1 MSVENTLNNN
11 TENSITNNIDENK
24 DKIIEFKSSDFQDK
38 NITKN
43 FAKEVFILTKKDY
56 EISKIFKG
64 KHNIDNNNDW
74 PNGQTQMG
82 FIQKIKIISSIEEVE
97 NLIKNNN
104 EFFLLNKEHF
114 KEMNNI
120 QEVNKGESA
129 IFFESDNKK
138 YLIFPKEKGKN
149 NVLEI
154 SNGNIYNLEDIS
166 NINEFN
172 NYTNNKNKDNQ
183 NKFPETKEMILKKII
198 LLYAFE
204 KHFIQ
209 ILNSPIEDEY
219 DINEYY
225 LINKNW
231 IKNYKNYIYY
241 QMIIKILDEMNLT
254 FSYKGYCINL
264 DEILNKIINN
274 NKISSYINNIETF
287 HNNFNDYLSKEDNF
301 MSQMN
306 ENRDELKDI
315 IKFPIDFILVPENLF
330 DLFFKEIK
338 VTKYSKEDYKF
349 NTLIGDKVLFIQSKQ
364 NNSMFYIYF
373 LSANNDNL
381 EISFIFRYLEKTTFF
396 NEVKE
401 YIKGKGF
408 INYFIKR
415 KLKNDPSPN
424 FYEIKKGEVL
434 IGDYKIYQ
442 PIDLKLIKEFKK
454 NNPLNKC
461 KEIYEFYKTFIS
473 KLFTLKDNKITISSS
488 IIDIKKFDYIS
499 TFIVLQSDFQKY
511 EKKLLF
517 KEMED
522 LSKIKDKEQYDA
534 YEKKIDLTSILN
546 LFLKLLKNIF
556 IYKETKKTKILSIK

>member
-1 MSVENTLNNN
+1 
-11 TENSITNNIDENK
+11 
-24 DKIIEFKSSDFQDK
+24 
-38 NITKN
+38 
-43 FAKEVFILTKKDY
+43 
-56 EISKIFKG
+56 
-64 KHNIDNNNDW
+64 
-74 PNGQTQMG
+74 
-82 FIQKIKIISSIEEVE
+82 
-97 NLIKNNN
+97 
-104 EFFLLNKEHF
+104 
-114 KEMNNI
+114 
-120 QEVNKGESA
+120 
-129 IFFESDNKK
+129 
-138 YLIFPKEKGKN
+138 
-149 NVLEI
+149 
-154 SNGNIYNLEDIS
+154 
-166 NINEFN
+166 
-172 NYTNNKNKDNQ
+172 
-183 NKFPETKEMILKKII
+183 MIII
-198 LLYAFE
+198 LF
-204 KHFIQ
+204 
-209 ILNSPIEDEY
+209 Y
-219 DINEYY
+219 D
-225 LINKNW
+225 
-231 IKNYKNYIYY
+231 
-241 QMIIKILDEMNLT
+241 
-254 FSYKGYCINL
+254 
-264 DEILNKIINN
+264 N

-287 HNNFNDYLSKEDNF
+287 HNNFNNYLSKEDNF

-546 LFLKLLKNIF
+546 LLLKLLKNIF

>member
-38 NITKN
+38 NLTKN

-120 QEVNKGESA
+120 QEINKGESA

-556 IYKETKKTKILSIK
+556 IYKETKKTKILNIK